1 MEPRSRGGRLTG
13 RAFSPFPPVVEP
25 LGPNENGRFQGGPN
39 GTKPHGITRVFWSW
53 MINVHPELLGKP
65 TTLYRFFFF
74 LGGECVCVFLGSFF
88 GRMMISEKG
97 IFVSCLRL
105 EKRFQLLQCGVVET
119 SFAVSNGSTK
129 EPVLFSNCLFGINES
144 WFYPCLSSTFG
155 SSLIWIPV
163 AIIIKFSESL
173 QMSDECKIRFFE
185 SIPWSSP

>member
-1 MEPRSRGGRLTG
+1 M
-13 RAFSPFPPVVEP
+13 
-25 LGPNENGRFQGGPN
+25 
-39 GTKPHGITRVFWSW
+39 
-53 MINVHPELLGKP
+53 
-65 TTLYRFFFF
+65 
-74 LGGECVCVFLGSFF
+74 CVFRVVFF

-155 SSLIWIPV
+155 SSLI
-163 AIIIKFSESL
+163 
-173 QMSDECKIRFFE
+173 
-185 SIPWSSP
+185 

>member
-1 MEPRSRGGRLTG
+1 MGVSRRSKWD
-13 RAFSPFPPVVEP
+13 E
-25 LGPNENGRFQGGPN
+25 
-39 GTKPHGITRVFWSW
+39 PHGITRVFWSW
-53 MINVHPELLGKP
+53 MINVHPELQGKP
-65 TTLYRFFFF
+65 TTLYRFFFW
-74 LGGECVCVFLGSFF
+74 GGECVCVFRVVFF